1 MKVLLDKIK
10 EASMSVL
17 PIVAIVLVLL
27 LTPFASLTSTELI
40 TFLVSTV
47 FLMKISYLP

>member
-1 MKVLLDKIK
+1 MKILIEKLK

-17 PIVAIVLVLL
+17 PIVAIVLILFFTPIVD
-27 LTPFASLTSTELI
+27 LTTAELV

-47 FLMKISYLP
+47 FLIL